1 MDKYTRGRF
10 SLKVDRSIASE
21 NVINTLRAFCDARC
35 APAQYPASL
44 AQAGGC
50 WRAVHRA
57 GRPLGNRLR
66 KDLPRVLTAVENGGA
81 GWSKGAAP
89 GLG

>member
-1 MDKYTRGRF
+1 
-10 SLKVDRSIASE
+10 
-21 NVINTLRAFCDARC
+21 
-35 APAQYPASL
+35 
-44 AQAGGC
+44 
-50 WRAVHRA
+50 
-57 GRPLGNRLR
+57 LGNRLR